1 MGEEM
6 KSLTVLH
13 HGLVCIYANSAYTK
27 MTVDYCYYKEEDHL
41 SVEYDLIAASFDE
54 VLGDASV
61 SPYAGIIPLDKNY
74 SCSFYAKL
82 GAIDH
87 EHKIITYQTYSF
99 IDDENPWEISGT
111 DKIFKVESQEECVNA
126 YLILGEDYSFFIEF

>member
-6 KSLTVLH
+6 KSLASFR
-13 HGLVCIYANSAYTK
+13 HGAVVVYANSTYTK
-27 MTVDYCYYKEEDHL
+27 MTVDYCYYDGDGRA
-41 SVEYDLIAASFDE
+41 SVEYDLISSAYEQVLAKASSF
-54 VLGDASV
+54 
-61 SPYAGIIPLDKNY
+61 AGIMPLDEDY
-74 SCSFYAKL
+74 HCSFYAKL